1 VLVVALLVLWVE
13 TPATRRL
20 KKKRPA
26 LAGDELGELGGSVW
40 TAGKALA
47 VILLALAVVWLATVP
62 LLSAPTPTR
71 GHALP
76 RRLEPVRARNTVTG
90 SSGRSASLGWLL
102 FPIAVAFM
110 ILTPAA
116 VLVRRRR
123 LREGPAQADDP
134 GALERAVRASIAELE
149 AERDPRRAI
158 VRAYGRMEQAF
169 RDVEIVRARGET
181 ASEFLGRTT
190 RRLPVSAGAAAIL
203 TERFEEVRYST
214 HEVTEADREQAL
226 ASLRRVE
233 RELVQRP

>member
-1 VLVVALLVLWVE
+1 
-13 TPATRRL
+13 
-20 KKKRPA
+20 
-26 LAGDELGELGGSVW
+26 
-40 TAGKALA
+40 
-47 VILLALAVVWLATVP
+47 
-62 LLSAPTPTR
+62 
-71 GHALP
+71 
-76 RRLEPVRARNTVTG
+76 
-90 SSGRSASLGWLL
+90 
-102 FPIAVAFM
+102 M